1 MITFGNPRLSV
12 AWPPEPPKESPR
24 PKSPFL
30 PILASAFT
38 RVDSLGGSGG
48 VRPLTN
54 VGPQELSPHSRDP
67 VTEKRPPI
75 SVHPSSIRPLFRAS
89 VNAWGFPVPK
99 LIRELGMFY
108 ILPPKWADWASLPN
122 RSGRHI
128 PPKGPLPKRPG
139 EYFLKNDTKRAGSPS
154 VRARRGTFLKKKN

>member
-1 MITFGNPRLSV
+1 MGIHVCRWLG
-12 AWPPEPPKESPR
+12 PPSPPKNHPGQRARFCRSSPVLLR
-24 PKSPFL
+24 VL
-30 PILASAFT
+30 ILW
-38 RVDSLGGSGG
+38 GGSGG

-128 PPKGPLPKRPG
+128 PPKGRLPKRPG
-139 EYFLKNDTKRAGSPS
+139 EYFLENDTKRAGSPS